1 MKTLYAVEWI
11 EVEYGWGSRPEGFKL
26 FDNLDECIKS
36 TKESSEKG
44 NYEYGGGY
52 FGPKR
57 PLEYHILED
66 SDIKGPF
73 PKFIDKI
80 NIKQNT
86 VEII

>member
-1 MKTLYAVEWI
+1 MKTLYAVEWV

-26 FDNLDECIKS
+26 FDNLDDCIKL

-44 NYEYGGGY
+44 NYKSGGGY

-57 PLEYHILED
+57 PLEYHILEN
-66 SDIKGPF
+66 SDIEGPF
-73 PKFIDKI
+73 PKFVDKI